1 MATQVTNR
9 RQLRD
14 SALSFIAAL
23 AAAGG
28 TTAPGATTSINI
40 GVGPY
45 KIEEIDVEIAFP
57 AAAAN
62 TSTSDTYTVQL
73 YDSADNSTFAA
84 VSPVVELVV
93 PGVASTGSLA
103 LVKTIKLPVNT
114 RQYIGFNIT
123 ATSGTGSNVAQSI
136 TASLLV

>member
-1 MATQVTNR
+1 MATQVSNR

-14 SALSFIAAL
+14 SALSYTAAL
-23 AAAGG
+23 PAASG
-28 TTAPGATTSINI
+28 TTSPGSTTSINI
-40 GVGPY
+40 GVGPFHA
-45 KIEEIDVEIAFP
+45 EEIDVEIAFP
-57 AAAAN
+57 AAANN
-62 TSTSDTYTVQL
+62 TSTGDTYTVQL

-114 RQYIGFNIT
+114 RQYIGFSIV
-123 ATSGTGSNVAQSI
+123 ATSGTGANTGVSI